1 MHTSSWLINQSSL
14 CRNGL
19 ENHGPK
25 HRLACEVGQ
34 EATGN
39 AAELEAGPATCP
51 LLIYWD
57 WNNLSKAVILTTS
70 VPNSQSESSL
80 HAAFTS
86 PHKSSKMK
94 TQGPLKYTPRASAVQ
109 LEAFMTPVR
118 TFMTP

>member
-1 MHTSSWLINQSSL
+1 MMDSFVRCGSGIVLPGWWH
-14 CRNGL
+14 
-19 ENHGPK
+19 P
-25 HRLACEVGQ
+25 
-34 EATGN
+34 EAMGMPQN
-39 AAELEAGPATCP
+39 WKPSPATCWT
-51 LLIYWD
+51 LIYGD

-70 VPNSQSESSL
+70 VLSSQSAGLL

-94 TQGPLKYTPRASAVQ
+94 TQGPLKYTPRVSAVQ

>member
-1 MHTSSWLINQSSL
+1 MAWRTMAPSAALAVRWDRRPRGMQQSWK
-14 CRNGL
+14 
-19 ENHGPK
+19 P
-25 HRLACEVGQ
+25 V
-34 EATGN
+34 
-39 AAELEAGPATCP
+39 PATCP

-70 VPNSQSESSL
+70 VPKSQSEGSL

-94 TQGPLKYTPRASAVQ
+94 TQGPLKYTPRASAEQ

>member
-1 MHTSSWLINQSSL
+1 MAALRGRAPRAALPGRWDKGGHRECGRTGSL
-14 CRNGL
+14 
-19 ENHGPK
+19 P
-25 HRLACEVGQ
+25 
-34 EATGN
+34 
-39 AAELEAGPATCP
+39 PATCRM
-51 LLIYWD
+51 LIYWD

-70 VPNSQSESSL
+70 VLSSQSEGLL

-94 TQGPLKYTPRASAVQ
+94 TQGPLKYTPRVSAVQ